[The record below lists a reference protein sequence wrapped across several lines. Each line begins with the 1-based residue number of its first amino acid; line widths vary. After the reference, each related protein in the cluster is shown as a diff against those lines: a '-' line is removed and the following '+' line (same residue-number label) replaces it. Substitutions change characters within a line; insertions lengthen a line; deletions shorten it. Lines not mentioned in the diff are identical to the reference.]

1 MIARHLAQGH
11 IHPEKLH
18 AYQISISL
26 PQITPPT
33 QKLHITYCACS
44 TLTVRNDMIKL

>member
-18 AYQISISL
+18 AYQILSPFL
-26 PQITPPT
+26 
-33 QKLHITYCACS
+33 KLHLRHKSC
-44 TLTVRNDMIKL
+44 TLPIVLAPPLL